1 MALPR
6 DNRVMRFLS
15 GLSPR
20 ATGLLAAVVTVAIWT
35 SFIVIA
41 RASAQFTLGP
51 YDIAFARILG
61 ASAVLL
67 PVGWWMVRQ
76 QRAAGTLAP
85 GGGWLDLSPLAFRIS
100 AVCGFFGG
108 LMYAVL
114 AYAGFFH
121 APAAHASVLM
131 PGSLPLW
138 TTLLAVLILHTP
150 ITPAR
155 AIGLACIVGGD
166 LLVGG
171 ASLLKAFGGGEV
183 WKGDLLF
190 MSASFSWAIFTILC
204 RRWQISAVH
213 SNIAVLTFAS
223 VTLLPAYAL
232 LVATGTVSSRLA
244 GAPWREILAQGVLQ
258 GWLSVVIS
266 GIGFMKMVESFGPV
280 RTTMITAVVP
290 GLSALCAMALLG
302 EPLSWVVVAGLACV
316 TAGIFVGVR
325 GATAQPAA
333 AQTADPRTGVRRT

>member
-1 MALPR
+1 MT
-6 DNRVMRFLS
+6 
-15 GLSPR
+15 LSPR
-20 ATGLLAAVVTVAIWT
+20 TTGLLAAFVTVGAWT
-35 SFIVIA
+35 AFIVGS
-41 RASAQFTLGP
+41 RAAVAQRTLAP
-51 YDIAFARILG
+51 LDVAVIRVAFA
-61 ASAVLL
+61 AAVLL
-67 PVGWWMVRQ
+67 PWGWWLCRG
-76 QRAAGTLAP
+76 RSGT
-85 GGGWLDLSPLAFRIS
+85 WLRISPLSARTSAALGLLAGLTFPLAAYHAFL
-100 AVCGFFGG
+100 F
-108 LMYAVL
+108 
-114 AYAGFFH
+114 

-131 PGSLPLW
+131 PGLLPLW
-138 TTLLAVLILHTP
+138 TAALSVLVLRERLGLQRALGLGMVLAGAVTVASHS
-150 ITPAR
+150 
-155 AIGLACIVGGD
+155 LAQAGT
-166 LLVGG
+166 
-171 ASLLKAFGGGEV
+171 GGEA

-244 GAPWREILAQGVLQ
+244 EAPWREILTQGVLQ

-333 AQTADPRTGVRRT
+333 AQTADPRTGARRT